1 MNIRKIRALR
11 HIRRFNF
18 HNCNK
23 YQNVAEHSFFVGI
36 LAYYIM
42 LGWRPEK
49 AALAMAVALHHD
61 IAEAVTGDIPYLVR
75 QRLEMKEIDQEAM
88 EELDVSRFAADTDIV
103 EVIDFADAF
112 ELKLYLEEERRS
124 GNNSLYEIEC
134 ETYHRLFKYKVP
146 NAVDWV
152 KMLDPMPA
160 SNFKGLL
167 HE

>member
-1 MNIRKIRALR
+1 MNIRKVRALR

-23 YQNVAEHSFFVGI
+23 YQNVAEHSFFVGL

-42 LGWRPEK
+42 LEWKPGE
-49 AALAMAVALHHD
+49 ASLAMAVAMHHD
-61 IAEAVTGDIPYLVR
+61 IAEAITGDIPYLIR
-75 QRLEMKEIDQEAM
+75 QRLEMREIDQEAM
-88 EELDVSRFAADTDIV
+88 EELSIPYFAVNTDIT
-103 EVIDFADAF
+103 EVVKFADAF

-134 ETYHRLFKYKVP
+134 ETYHRLFKYKIP
-146 NAVDWV
+146 NITAWV
-152 KMLDPMPA
+152 QMLDSMPE
-160 SNFKGLL
+160 SNFRGLL